1 MHNFRL
7 GGLGEVANM
16 GGKNLKVN
24 LIITRE
30 SPKKHPIF
38 RNFDDAPPGSFYST
52 HTLTQPPPT
61 TICQGFES
69 SISIQLMPS
78 DCFLHQVIQS

>member
-7 GGLGEVANM
+7 GGEVANF
-16 GGKNLKVN
+16 GGKNLQVN
-24 LIITRE
+24 LIIIRE

-52 HTLTQPPPT
+52 HTPTQPPPT
-61 TICQGFES
+61 TICQVFEP
-69 SISIQLMPS
+69 SISIQLMP
-78 DCFLHQVIQS
+78 